1 MNGRARRTRVSG
13 CRVLVKRKKKE
24 TVVGLITLKTM
35 NQPAEIMRK
44 NLVVEGDVV
53 LALNVK

>member
-1 MNGRARRTRVSG
+1 MAMRAAHEWVSG
-13 CRVLVKRKKKE
+13 ACKKKKE
-24 TVVGLITLKTM
+24 KKTVVGLITLKTM